1 MFKKVTFIID
11 ERTAFHAQKTIG
23 DLPTDKSVM
32 VTISKVD
39 TTRRGAQNS
48 LYWAWMTDLAATREE
63 AYAGST
69 KDEWHDHFKEKAL
82 LNIFIRDNTNGT
94 AETMA
99 AVYEAGVT
107 CGHAIHATLKKAV
120 VAGISTTDASIK
132 QFTEYLSDI
141 QRFCDSTGVRL
152 RTNTDDFNRAMGL
165 K

>member
-1 MFKKVTFIID
+1 MKECFILD
-11 ERTAFHAQKTIG
+11 SDRKHFHCQKTIDG
-23 DLPTDKSVM
+23 LPTDGSMM
-32 VTISKVD
+32 VTISPVD

-48 LYWAWMTDLAATREE
+48 LYWTWMTDLAATREE

-69 KDEWHDHFKEKAL
+69 KNEWHDHFKEKAL

-94 AETMA
+94 AESMA
-99 AVYEAGVT
+99 AVYEAGVS
-107 CGHAIHATLKKAV
+107 CGPTIHAVLKKAV
-120 VAGISTTDASIK
+120 VDGISTTQASVK